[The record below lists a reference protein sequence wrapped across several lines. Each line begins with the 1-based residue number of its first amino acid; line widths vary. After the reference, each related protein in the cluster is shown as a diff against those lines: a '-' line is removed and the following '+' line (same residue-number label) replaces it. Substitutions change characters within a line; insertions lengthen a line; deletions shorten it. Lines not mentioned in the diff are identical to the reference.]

1 VAGGN
6 RGVGVKSVVANG
18 GGSAGAGGAGEG
30 RGGGTL
36 FDHGSCVLPLAFNKN
51 VSLPLIE

>member
-30 RGGGTL
+30 RGGHL

-51 VSLPLIE
+51 VSLLLIE